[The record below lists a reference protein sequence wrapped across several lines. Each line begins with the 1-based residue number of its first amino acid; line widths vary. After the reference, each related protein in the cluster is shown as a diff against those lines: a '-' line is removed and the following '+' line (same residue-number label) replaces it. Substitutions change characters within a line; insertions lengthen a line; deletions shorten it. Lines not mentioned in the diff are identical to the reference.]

1 MPTQNLYY
9 ADFFLAA
16 QGSRTAQNMRINFK
30 VVSNWRRKELEKF
43 AMPAFC
49 WSKGGRNCPRIPDG
63 TGPMWWT
70 PELDLVGKVL

>member
-1 MPTQNLYY
+1 
-9 ADFFLAA
+9 
-16 QGSRTAQNMRINFK
+16 MRINFK

-49 WSKGGRNCPRIPDG
+49 WSKGGRNCPRIPNG